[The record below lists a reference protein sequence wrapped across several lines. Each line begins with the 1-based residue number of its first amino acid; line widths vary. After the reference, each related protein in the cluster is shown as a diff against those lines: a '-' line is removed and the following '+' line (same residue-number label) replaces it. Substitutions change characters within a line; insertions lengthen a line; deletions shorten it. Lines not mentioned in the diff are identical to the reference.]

1 LPNDAALFNHG
12 ARRTRREEPGREAV
26 HHEIL
31 NQVRA
36 VGLVDQLVVVDDY
49 STDGKREVLE
59 AESRAGRAPQANFRR
74 ISVQVTISMKGL
86 LETYSEV
93 DPSR

>member
-1 LPNDAALFNHG
+1 LPNAAALFNHG

-36 VGLVDQLVVVDDY
+36 VGLVDQLVVVDDC

-59 AESRAGRAPQANFRR
+59 AESRAGRGASSSRR
-74 ISVQVTISMKGL
+74 CRTQRRHHSAC
-86 LETYSEV
+86 
-93 DPSR
+93 R

>member
-1 LPNDAALFNHG
+1 LQ
-12 ARRTRREEPGREAV
+12 TRREESGWEAV

-59 AESRAGRAPQANFRR
+59 AESRSGSTDWRDYDQL
-74 ISVQVTISMKGL
+74 SL
-86 LETYSEV
+86 
-93 DPSR
+93 